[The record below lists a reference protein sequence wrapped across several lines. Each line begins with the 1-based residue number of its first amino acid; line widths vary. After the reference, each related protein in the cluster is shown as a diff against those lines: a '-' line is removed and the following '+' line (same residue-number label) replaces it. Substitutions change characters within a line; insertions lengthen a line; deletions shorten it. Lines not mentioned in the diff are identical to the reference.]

1 MFEKQSSKKFHVALQ
16 YSDEERIGIRRWI
29 AFKSWGRALVYGT
42 KGTINVDRK
51 CQTRTNM
58 CISITESLCC
68 IPETI
73 TNTVY
78 QLYCNIK

>member
-1 MFEKQSSKKFHVALQ
+1 MFEKQSSKKFDVALQ
-16 YSDEERIGIRRWI
+16 YSDEGHIGIRRWI
-29 AFKSWGRALVYGT
+29 AFKNWGRALVYGT
-42 KGTINVDRK
+42 KETINVDRK
-51 CQTRTNM
+51 CQTRTDM

-73 TNTVY
+73 INTVY